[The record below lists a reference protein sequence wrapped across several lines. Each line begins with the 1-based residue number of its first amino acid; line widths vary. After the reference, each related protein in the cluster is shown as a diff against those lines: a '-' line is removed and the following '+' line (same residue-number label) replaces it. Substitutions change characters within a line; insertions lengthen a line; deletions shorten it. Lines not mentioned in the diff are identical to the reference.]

1 MSKKTIMNIIVFI
14 MCLAL
19 GYILPTQFNQTFEN
33 NGFTSL
39 EKIEQK
45 KDDILKLKGEIKN
58 YQEVIKDKKLEL
70 ITIEAASNN
79 DDMTDYLENE
89 IEQLKL
95 KAGFVD
101 VMGQGVM
108 IKLDDTDLNNDL
120 NNDELYGIVHDIYLS
135 NIVNELR
142 IAGAEAISINKQR
155 ILATSE
161 INCGGPVILI
171 NNRSVAN
178 PFIIEAIGDPK
189 KLYNAISG
197 PNGYGT
203 YLKEDYNLE
212 VYTQMSD
219 IVLIKRYNGVPN
231 FKYLKLEKV
240 GD

>member
-39 EKIEQK
+39 EKIKQIN
-45 KDDILKLKGEIKN
+45 DDILKLKGEIKN
-58 YQEVIKDKKLEL
+58 YQEIIKDKKIEL
-70 ITIEAASNN
+70 ITIQAAANN
-79 DDMTDYLENE
+79 DDMKYYLENE
-89 IEQLKL
+89 IKQIKL
-95 KAGFVD
+95 KSGFVD
-101 VMGQGVM
+101 VMGQGV
-108 IKLDDTDLNNDL
+108 IINVNDSDPNNDL
-120 NNDELYGIVHDIYLS
+120 NNDGPYGIVHDIYLS

-142 IAGAEAISINKQR
+142 IAGAEAISIDNQR

-161 INCGGPVILI
+161 INCGGPVIRI
-171 NNRSVAN
+171 NNRSITN
-178 PFIIEAIGDPK
+178 PFVIRAIGDPK

-203 YLKEDYNLE
+203 YLKEDYNLK